1 MAGHGTLDGHRHH
14 HVEPA
19 GLPFWRGVRF
29 TPCEH
34 GPGDL
39 VRLRRPEW
47 MRVLMP
53 QRRLYR
59 CPHCGVRV
67 LYAR

>member
-1 MAGHGTLDGHRHH
+1 MAANASLD
-14 HVEPA
+14 PA
-19 GLPFWRGVRF
+19 AQDALPTHLPFWRMVRF

-39 VRLRRPEW
+39 VRLRRPQW
-47 MRVLMP
+47 MRVLVP
-53 QRRLYR
+53 NKRLYQ